1 LSKYTLYNTSLD
13 CFFLSTCPIPLVTG
27 DNITCDNKKQ
37 DIDYLNNHKEQLEDF
52 VASFKSGNKR
62 YLEIKDVAQEHVNYL
77 LTQRKTMLT
86 IAILAVIEALKM
98 NPDKYMAIFVDSN
111 KEDMWNDSDSFAS
124 MYLKDAFS
132 NYQTNQAYNAIV
144 VEIAEAFCERLSTR
158 LVDETMASATIDL

>member
-1 LSKYTLYNTSLD
+1 MVYRERSDHFCSLLLAFFVSKYTLYNTSLD

-86 IAILAVIEALKM
+86 I
-98 NPDKYMAIFVDSN
+98 
-111 KEDMWNDSDSFAS
+111 
-124 MYLKDAFS
+124 
-132 NYQTNQAYNAIV
+132 
-144 VEIAEAFCERLSTR
+144 
-158 LVDETMASATIDL
+158 

>member
-1 LSKYTLYNTSLD
+1 LNNKTSTLRSVKRSYQQE
-13 CFFLSTCPIPLVTG
+13 
-27 DNITCDNKKQ
+27 CDNKKQ
-37 DIDYLNNHKEQLEDF
+37 DIDYLNNHKEQLEDL
-52 VASFKSGNKR
+52 VAIFKSGNKK
-62 YLEIKDVAQEHVNYL
+62 YLEIKGVAQEHVNYL

-98 NPDKYMAIFVDSN
+98 NPDKYMATFVDSN
-111 KEDMWNDSDSFAS
+111 KDDMLNDLDSFAS